1 MPPITQRHLH
11 DEEHRSTQRLSAVG
25 LPGGVLVVSG
35 HEATTAPACSR
46 ALGSVASTMPAFS
59 RGREMP
65 CLEDLVL
72 EDVEELGAMGW
83 GCGSAPNSLMKVS
96 RARGVSAMEDPL
108 RCASGST

>member
-1 MPPITQRHLH
+1 
-11 DEEHRSTQRLSAVG
+11 
-25 LPGGVLVVSG
+25 
-35 HEATTAPACSR
+35 
-46 ALGSVASTMPAFS
+46 
-59 RGREMP
+59 MP

-96 RARGVSAMEDPL
+96 RAWGVSAMEDPL